1 MRVVATPSIVPA
13 SLLFG
18 SAIQR
23 SICRTSSPAAPS
35 PPESA
40 ERRRRRVRSRRQRVR
55 LSADADPGRLAVG
68 QHTHGLLLGARDL
81 RVGEVGVGQPAGPR
95 GQREAALDREADI
108 AVARRAQRRDDEAH
122 RELPAAHVRE
132 LLGGLAQRVLVVRA
146 AADHQHRDDDHDG
159 GDRGR
164 DRDRG
169 PFHGAGVVVE
179 AGSSALVRAWS
190 SPAGSSRWSG
200 LWRRRLGGSGLRRG
214 LRRRLG
220 LPPAWSSSRSG
231 RRDRP
236 APRRRGRS
244 ACRAG
249 PLVPTGTRSLARMSR
264 TSAAKRV
271 RARADLLVG
280 QLAVLLLELRELSA
294 DRREAIRGRAW

>member
-1 MRVVATPSIVPA
+1 M
-13 SLLFG
+13 
-18 SAIQR
+18 
-23 SICRTSSPAAPS
+23 CRTSSPAAPS

-55 LSADADPGRLAVG
+55 LAADADPGRLAVG

-95 GQREAALDREADI
+95 GQREASLDREADI
-108 AVARRAQRRDDEAH
+108 AVARRAQRRDDEAQ

-146 AADHQHRDDDHDG
+146 AADHQHRDHDHDG

-164 DRDRG
+164 DRDR
-169 PFHGAGVVVE
+169 
-179 AGSSALVRAWS
+179 RAV
-190 SPAGSSRWSG
+190 SRGGRRGRGRDPLRWCGCGRRRRDRLGGSG
-200 LWRRRLGGSGLRRG
+200 LWRRRLGGSGLRRR

-220 LPPAWSSSRSG
+220 RPPAWSSSPSG
-231 RRDRP
+231 RRGCP

-244 ACRAG
+244 ACPRRVCGADRDEVVG
-249 PLVPTGTRSLARMSR
+249 EDVADLGGE
-264 TSAAKRV
+264 RV
-271 RARADLLVG
+271 RAGEDLLVG
-280 QLAVLLLELRELSA
+280 QPAVLPLEQPESLKRTA
-294 DRREAIRGRAW
+294 ARRARPRLVNSTGSPRPTTHW